1 MDFYETKINVNIY
14 KNWRYFS
21 MMLYALKYAVMA
33 GVTNVQ
39 YYLFSPKLPVV

>member
-21 MMLYALKYAVMA
+21 MMLYALKYAVM